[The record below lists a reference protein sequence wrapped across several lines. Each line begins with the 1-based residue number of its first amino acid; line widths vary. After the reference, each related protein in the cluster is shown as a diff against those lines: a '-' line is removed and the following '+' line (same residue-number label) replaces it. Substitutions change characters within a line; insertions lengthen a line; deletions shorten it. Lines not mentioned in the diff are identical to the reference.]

1 MANKVS
7 RSDRTIVYA
16 LIQQAIDDARLH
28 IQTATSLIDEPDTLE
43 SAIHRNK
50 RAVDAIEESEKA
62 IQEADDEGLI
72 TKKKKTTFE
81 KELAQVRQLLWRL
94 SCRIN
99 KAAKKVHPLRVQSR
113 DLRRKFLAYSYE
125 PKENAEAVGG

>member
-28 IQTATSLIDEPDTLE
+28 IQTAISLIDDPDSLE

-62 IQEADDEGLI
+62 ILEADDEGLI

-99 KAAKKVHPLRVQSR
+99 TASKTKRPLRAKSR

-125 PKENAEAVGG
+125 PEKNAEAVGG